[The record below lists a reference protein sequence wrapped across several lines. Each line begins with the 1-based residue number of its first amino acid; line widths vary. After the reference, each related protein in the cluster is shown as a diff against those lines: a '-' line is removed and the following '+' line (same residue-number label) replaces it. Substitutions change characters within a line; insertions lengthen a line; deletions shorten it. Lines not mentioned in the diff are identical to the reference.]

1 MGIGA
6 VRDRKGFEA
15 AFTEMTL
22 AMVWG
27 IDSEQESCTKS
38 SIQCGMCGNNT
49 ELDFAK

>member
-1 MGIGA
+1 M
-6 VRDRKGFEA
+6 RDRKVFEA
-15 AFTEMTL
+15 PFTEMTL

-38 SIQCGMCGNNT
+38 SIQYGICGHNR

>member
-6 VRDRKGFEA
+6 VRDRKVFEA
-15 AFTEMTL
+15 PFAEMTL

-27 IDSEQESCTKS
+27 ADSEPESRTKS
-38 SIQCGMCGNNT
+38 SIQCGRCGNNR